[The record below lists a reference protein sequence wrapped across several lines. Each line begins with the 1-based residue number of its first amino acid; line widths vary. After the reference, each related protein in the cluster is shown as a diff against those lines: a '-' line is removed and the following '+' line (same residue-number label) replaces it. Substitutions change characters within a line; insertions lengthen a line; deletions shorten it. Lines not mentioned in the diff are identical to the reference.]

1 MLIRSQTI
9 AGQASTLAQ
18 ASAERSRRLA
28 DEASERLRAEGRAAA
43 EKAAQ
48 ARIAAAEARAKDA
61 EERAEKRVAQAKTDA
76 EQRLGTAA
84 AALERTLAGMSVL
97 ERQII
102 ASAEAETVRLA
113 LAIAGRVL
121 AREVEADPQWMRDLM
136 AAALA
141 DVPDRRAVTVR
152 CAPRDA
158 AMIRERLAATAASVP
173 GTERLL
179 LEDDPSLQPGS
190 LLLISGGTRLDASV
204 ASSWERVARTMLDAV
219 PRPANAMRD
228 DGSVPGETQ
237 P

>member
-1 MLIRSQTI
+1 MLIRSQSI

-28 DEASERLRAEGRAAA
+28 EEAAERLRAEGRAMA

-48 ARIAAAEARAKDA
+48 SRITAAEARAKDA
-61 EERAEKRVAQAKTDA
+61 EERAEKRIAQAQAQA

-84 AALERTLAGMSVL
+84 AALERALDGLAVL
-97 ERQII
+97 EHQIV

-113 LAIAGRVL
+113 LAIASRVL
-121 AREVEADPQWMRDLM
+121 AREVEADPQWMRSLM

-141 DVPDRRAVTVR
+141 DVPDRRTVTVR
-152 CAPRDA
+152 CAPSDA
-158 AMIRERLAATAASVP
+158 AAMRERLASTAASVP

-179 LEDDPSLQPGS
+179 LEDDASLQAGS
-190 LLLISGGTRLDASV
+190 LVLVSGGTRLDASV
-204 ASSWERVARTMLDAV
+204 ASSWERVARAMLDAV
-219 PRPANAMRD
+219 PRPANTMRD
-228 DGSVPGETQ
+228 DGTVPGAQ